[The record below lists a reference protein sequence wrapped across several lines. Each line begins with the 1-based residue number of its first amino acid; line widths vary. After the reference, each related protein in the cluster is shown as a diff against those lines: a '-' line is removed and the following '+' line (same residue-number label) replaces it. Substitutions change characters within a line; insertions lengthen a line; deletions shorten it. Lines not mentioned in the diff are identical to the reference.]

1 MLYVYKKII
10 KSVKINTWKE
20 ADYMLEIKDLTVK
33 VENKIVLDKFNLTI
47 NDGEVHVIMGP
58 NGVGKSTLTK
68 VIMADPN
75 YKVLKGDIIYNSK
88 SILKLTTDERAR
100 LGIFLAMQNPLE
112 IDGVTNSDFLRT
124 ALSSKEGKNINLY
137 SFIKKIDEAKE
148 SLKMPE
154 EMVHRSVNKGF
165 SGGEKK
171 KNEILQMLM
180 LEPSFIM
187 LDEIDSGVDVDSL
200 KIVGDNINSYIKKQ
214 PKSSYLIITH
224 YTHLLKYVKPDFVHV
239 VKEGKIVK
247 TGSYDL
253 AKKIENNGFNFEKIE
268 IEALGGSEASE

>member
-1 MLYVYKKII
+1 
-10 KSVKINTWKE
+10 
-20 ADYMLEIKDLTVK
+20 MLEIKDLTVK

-75 YKVLKGDIIYNSK
+75 YKVLNGDIIYNGK

-148 SLKMPE
+148 SLKMPD

-239 VKEGKIVK
+239 IKEGKIVK
-247 TGSYDL
+247 TGSYEL
-253 AKKIENNGFNFEKIE
+253 AKKIEDNGFNFEKIV

>member
-1 MLYVYKKII
+1 
-10 KSVKINTWKE
+10 
-20 ADYMLEIKDLTVK
+20 MLEIKDLTVK

-47 NDGEVHVIMGP
+47 NDGETHVIMGP

-68 VIMADPN
+68 VIMADSN
-75 YKVLKGDIIYNSK
+75 YKVLNGDILYNNK
-88 SILKLTTDERAR
+88 SILKLKTNERAR

-124 ALSSKEGKNINLY
+124 ALSSKNQKNINLY
-137 SFIKKIDEAKE
+137 SFIKKLDEAKE
-148 SLKMPE
+148 DLKMPD

-171 KNEILQMLM
+171 KNEILQMKM

-187 LDEIDSGVDVDSL
+187 LDEIDSGVDVDAL
-200 KIVGDNINSYIKKQ
+200 KIVGDNINAYKKEK
-214 PKSSYLIITH
+214 PLSSYLIITH

-247 TGSYDL
+247 TGDYML
-253 AKKIENNGFNFEKIE
+253 AKTIENNGFNFEKIVSK
-268 IEALGGSEASE
+268 AFDGSEVSE

>member
-1 MLYVYKKII
+1 
-10 KSVKINTWKE
+10 
-20 ADYMLEIKDLTVK
+20 MLEIKDLTVK

-47 NDGEVHVIMGP
+47 NDGETHVIMGP

-68 VIMADPN
+68 VIMADSN
-75 YKVLKGDIIYNSK
+75 YKVLSGDILYNNK
-88 SILKLTTDERAR
+88 SILKLKTDERAR

-124 ALSSKEGKNINLY
+124 ALSSKNQKNINLY
-137 SFIKKIDEAKE
+137 TFIKKLDEAKE
-148 SLKMPE
+148 DLKMPD

-171 KNEILQMLM
+171 KNEILQMKM

-187 LDEIDSGVDVDSL
+187 LDEIDSGVDVDAL
-200 KIVGDNINSYIKKQ
+200 KIVGDNINAYKKEK
-214 PKSSYLIITH
+214 PLSSYLIITH

-247 TGSYDL
+247 TGDYML
-253 AKKIENNGFNFEKIE
+253 AKTIENNGFNFEKIVSK
-268 IEALGGSEASE
+268 AFDGSEVSE

>member
-1 MLYVYKKII
+1 
-10 KSVKINTWKE
+10 
-20 ADYMLEIKDLTVK
+20 MLEIKDLTVK

-47 NDGEVHVIMGP
+47 NDGETHVIMGP

-68 VIMADPN
+68 VIMADSN
-75 YKVLKGDIIYNSK
+75 YKVLNGDILYNNK
-88 SILKLTTDERAR
+88 SILKLKTDERAR

-124 ALSSKEGKNINLY
+124 ALSSKNQKNINLY
-137 SFIKKIDEAKE
+137 SFIKKLDEAKE
-148 SLKMPE
+148 DLKMPD

-171 KNEILQMLM
+171 KNEILQMKM

-187 LDEIDSGVDVDSL
+187 LDEIDSGVDVDAL
-200 KIVGDNINSYIKKQ
+200 KIVGDNINAYKKEK
-214 PKSSYLIITH
+214 PLSSYLIITH

-247 TGSYDL
+247 TGDYML
-253 AKKIENNGFNFEKIE
+253 AKTIENNGFNFEKIVSK
-268 IEALGGSEASE
+268 AFDGSEVSE

>member
-1 MLYVYKKII
+1 
-10 KSVKINTWKE
+10 
-20 ADYMLEIKDLTVK
+20 MLEIKDLTVK

-47 NDGEVHVIMGP
+47 NDGETHVIMGP

-68 VIMADPN
+68 VIMADSN
-75 YKVLKGDIIYNSK
+75 YKVLNGDILYNNK
-88 SILKLTTDERAR
+88 SILNLKTDERAR

-124 ALSSKEGKNINLY
+124 ALSSKNQKNINLY
-137 SFIKKIDEAKE
+137 SFIKKLDEAKE
-148 SLKMPE
+148 DLKMPD

-171 KNEILQMLM
+171 KNEILQMKM

-187 LDEIDSGVDVDSL
+187 LDEIDSGVDVDAL
-200 KIVGDNINSYIKKQ
+200 KIVGDNINAYKKEK
-214 PKSSYLIITH
+214 PLSSYLIITH

-247 TGSYDL
+247 TGDYML
-253 AKKIENNGFNFEKIE
+253 AKTIENNGFNFEKIVSK
-268 IEALGGSEASE
+268 AFDGSEVSE

>member
-1 MLYVYKKII
+1 
-10 KSVKINTWKE
+10 
-20 ADYMLEIKDLTVK
+20 MLEIKDLTVK
-33 VENKIVLDKFNLTI
+33 VENKIVLDKFNLVI

-75 YKVLKGDIIYNSK
+75 YKVLSGDILYNNE
-88 SILKLTTDERAR
+88 SILNLKTDERAR

-112 IDGVTNSDFLRT
+112 ISGVTNADFLRT
-124 ALSSKEGKNINLY
+124 ALSSKEQKNINLY
-137 SFIKKIDEAKE
+137 SFIKKIDKAKE
-148 SLKMPE
+148 ELKMPD

-171 KNEILQMLM
+171 KNEILQMKM

-187 LDEIDSGVDVDSL
+187 LDEIDSGVDVDAL
-200 KIVGDNINSYIKKQ
+200 KIVSDNINSYKKEHIN
-214 PKSSYLIITH
+214 SSYLIITH

-247 TGSYDL
+247 TGDYKL
-253 AKKIENNGFNFEKIE
+253 AKEIEDNGFNFDE
-268 IEALGGSEASE
+268 IVSNAFDGSEVSE

>member
-1 MLYVYKKII
+1 
-10 KSVKINTWKE
+10 
-20 ADYMLEIKDLTVK
+20 MLEIKDLTVK
-33 VENKIVLDKFNLTI
+33 VENKIVLDKFNLVI

-75 YKVLKGDIIYNSK
+75 YKVLNGDILYNNE
-88 SILKLTTDERAR
+88 SILNLKTDERAR

-112 IDGVTNSDFLRT
+112 ISGVTNADFLRT
-124 ALSSKEGKNINLY
+124 ALSSKEQKNINLY
-137 SFIKKIDEAKE
+137 SFIKKIDKAKE
-148 SLKMPE
+148 ELKMPD

-171 KNEILQMLM
+171 KNEILQMKM

-187 LDEIDSGVDVDSL
+187 LDEIDSGVDVDAL
-200 KIVGDNINSYIKKQ
+200 KIVSDNINSYKKEHSN
-214 PKSSYLIITH
+214 SSYLIITH

-247 TGSYDL
+247 TGDYKL
-253 AKKIENNGFNFEKIE
+253 AKEIEDNGFNFDE
-268 IEALGGSEASE
+268 IVSNVFDGSELSE